1 MMAFLN
7 PLRRSERVSCT
18 IEIEQT
24 IDNLFA
30 HVVLDGIEVRPGDEV
45 LVHDAPEQIGFGT
58 RIRCRRLATV
68 RRAGRIKRI
77 WTRLRAPMELTA
89 LYEVGFMPRRQS

>member
-1 MMAFLN
+1 MPFLK
-7 PLRRSERVSCT
+7 PLRRSELVSCT
-18 IEIEQT
+18 VEIEQT
-24 IDNLFA
+24 VDNLCA

-45 LVHDAPEQIGFGT
+45 LVHDAPEQIGFGA

-68 RRAGRIKRI
+68 RRAGRIKRT
-77 WTRLRAPMELTA
+77 WTQLKALMELTA